1 MIYLNIK
8 RIVIPI
14 VCLCL
19 IIVSIFWPKTTHTFY
34 QTIASQHTRFPT
46 IVIDAGHGGIDSG
59 TSGDDGTAEK
69 DINLAISKKLEQ
81 ILRCM
86 GFSVIMTRTQ
96 DDLISDPALD
106 TIRKRKNA
114 DIMKRLEI
122 ANSTRNCVLISIHQ
136 NYFHQSQY
144 SGAQVF
150 YSSNHTENK
159 ELADW
164 LQNDIIAMLQPLNTR
179 KTKSI
184 GSDVYLLHHCN
195 NPAVMIECG
204 FMSNPKELSLL
215 KNESYQTKLAFTIAL
230 SLISFYT

>member
-1 MIYLNIK
+1 M
-8 RIVIPI
+8 
-14 VCLCL
+14 
-19 IIVSIFWPKTTHTFY
+19 
-34 QTIASQHTRFPT
+34 
-46 IVIDAGHGGIDSG
+46 
-59 TSGDDGTAEK
+59 
-69 DINLAISKKLEQ
+69 AISKKLEQ